1 MYSFVIYI
9 YALLIKLVSPFHP
22 KAKRMLIGQRQ
33 TFDILKKQ
41 MDPSARYIW
50 VHAASLGEFEQGRPL
65 IEKLR
70 LKHSE
75 YKILLTF
82 FSPSGYEVRK
92 DYEGA
97 DIVCYLPMD
106 TPGRSKQF
114 LDTVAPV
121 MAIFIKYEFWANYL
135 YGLKRRNIPT
145 YIISAIFRK
154 KQLFFKPYG
163 AGYRKVLSCFTHL
176 FVQDEI
182 SASLLKAYGIDRV
195 TVAGDTR
202 FDRVADIQAQAKD
215 IPLVDRFVHTATGEK
230 CFTLVAGSSWQADEG
245 FLIEYF
251 NLHPGIKLIIAPH
264 EIHESHLVEIE
275 SYLKRPSLRLSQA
288 TADNVDSADC
298 LIVDC
303 FGKLS
308 SIYRYGEVAYIGGG
322 FGTGIHN
329 ILEAAVYGIPVVFGP
344 NYRKF
349 KEARDLL
356 SIGGGVSVAGGAAFS
371 TRMNCYIS
379 YEALQQEVGKAA
391 GEFVQA
397 HTGATDRVLK
407 DLSQLL

>member
-9 YALLIKLVSPFHP
+9 YALLIKFVSPFNP

-33 TFDILKKQ
+33 TFDILKQ
-41 MDPSARYIW
+41 QIDPSARYIW

-92 DYEGA
+92 NYEGA

-106 TPGRSKQF
+106 TPRLSKQF
-114 LDTVAPV
+114 LDTVSPV

-135 YGLKRRNIPT
+135 YGLKQRNIPT

-163 AGYRKVLSCFTHL
+163 AGYRKVLTCFNHL
-176 FVQDEI
+176 FVQDDV
-182 SASLLKAYGIDRV
+182 SAALLKAYGVDNV
-195 TVAGDTR
+195 TITGDTR
-202 FDRVADIQAQAKD
+202 FDRVADIQSQAQA

-230 CFTLVAGSSWQADEG
+230 CFTLVAGSSWQADEQ
-245 FLIEYF
+245 FLLAYF
-251 NLHPGIKLIIAPH
+251 NQHPDIKLIIAPH
-264 EIHESHLVEIE
+264 EIHESHLVAIE
-275 SYLKRPSLRLSQA
+275 SQLKRPSLRLSQA
-288 TADNVDSADC
+288 TEANVRSADC

-308 SIYRYGEVAYIGGG
+308 SIYRYGEVSYIGGG

-329 ILEAAVYGIPVVFGP
+329 VLEAAVYGVPVIFGP
-344 NYRKF
+344 NYHKF
-349 KEARDLL
+349 KEARDL
-356 SIGGGVSVAGGAAFS
+356 IAVNGGVSVSDGAAFS
-371 TRMNCYIS
+371 AQMDCYIS
-379 YEALQQEVGKAA
+379 YEALLQEAGKAA
-391 GEFVQA
+391 GQFVQT
-397 HTGATDRVLK
+397 HIGATDRVLS
-407 DLSQLL
+407 DLLAML